1 MDIAGIDSALAL
13 TAAMNAAADGGDWET
28 VAALAERRHG
38 CLEQA
43 LAGDAWRV
51 QTDVIALLRGI
62 LDNDRALAER
72 ASQAQTDTAAALRD
86 LRGGRRMQGAYA
98 AQAAAG

>member
-1 MDIAGIDSALAL
+1 MESAGIDSAIAL
-13 TAAMNAAADGGDWET
+13 TTAMNAAADGGDWEA
-28 VAALAERRHG
+28 VAALAEQRHS
-38 CLEQA
+38 CLERA
-43 LAGDAWRV
+43 LTGDAWRV

-72 ASQAQTDTAAALRD
+72 AAQARQETATALRD